1 MLIPCGD
8 KSQQAFRKRFLV
20 RNIGDLQ
27 PLPLQDREPLLHVI
41 HPGAMHGG
49 KVEHKAWMFGQPGL
63 HLFALMHPEMI
74 EDHMHGRDGRDNLP
88 IHMRQER
95 EAFHLPFPLGRGG
108 VDLARARI
116 KTGKEVQGSLAGV
129 LVFDSDGL
137 ASITVSATFGH
148 SG

>member
-1 MLIPCGD
+1 MHRCD
-8 KSQQAFRKRFLV
+8 V
-20 RNIGDLQ
+20 
-27 PLPLQDREPLLHVI
+27 
-41 HPGAMHGG
+41 PG
-49 KVEHKAWMFGQPGL
+49 
-63 HLFALMHPEMI
+63 
-74 EDHMHGRDGRDNLP
+74 NLP
-88 IHMRQER
+88 IHMLQKGD
-95 EAFHLPFPLGRGG
+95 AFHLPFPLGRGG